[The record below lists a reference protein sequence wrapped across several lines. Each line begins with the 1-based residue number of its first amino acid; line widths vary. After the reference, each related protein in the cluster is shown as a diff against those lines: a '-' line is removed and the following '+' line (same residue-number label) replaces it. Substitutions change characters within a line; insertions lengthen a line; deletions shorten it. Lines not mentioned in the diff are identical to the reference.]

1 MMAPT
6 TTAVVAPTT
15 TAVMATATENDSI

>member
-6 TTAVVAPTT
+6 TTAVVAPPT